1 VLLLVT
7 RVCLLHQE
15 HCRFYCCI
23 ENRVVMCIVAC
34 NKVSRQCPMFDIS
47 CFFISGDVS
56 PADAFK
62 SGSVQYDNSQ
72 YQSQVIGPQTRSRA
86 SLS

>member
-1 VLLLVT
+1 
-7 RVCLLHQE
+7 
-15 HCRFYCCI
+15 
-23 ENRVVMCIVAC
+23 
-34 NKVSRQCPMFDIS
+34 MFDIS

-86 SLS
+86 SLSWFSPQRPGGGDMSLAISVYFCVIALFINV